1 MDIAIL
7 GTGNIGR
14 TLGIKWAKAGHT
26 VYFGTRNPQKQEV
39 QDLLQSLG
47 ANVRAASFADA
58 IAAAEVVLFAVPG
71 HAMDETISANASALA
86 GKIIID
92 AANKI
97 SSPVMNS
104 FPTFTAQAPTAKLYR
119 AFNNYGWENFE
130 SPKIGTDTADL
141 FFCGVDGESRTKVA
155 QLIADVGLN
164 PVYLGGVEQV
174 EIVDSILKLWFAL
187 SSGQKK
193 GRHLAF
199 KVLN

>member
-1 MDIAIL
+1 MNIAIL
-7 GTGNIGR
+7 GTGNIGS
-14 TLGIKWAKAGHT
+14 TLGTKWAKAGHT
-26 VYFGTRNPQKQEV
+26 IYFGTRDPQKPETQQLV
-39 QDLLQSLG
+39 RSLG
-47 ANVRAASFADA
+47 ANARATSIADA
-58 IAAAEVVLFAVPG
+58 IQSADVVLFAVPG

-86 GKIIID
+86 NKIIID

-104 FPTFTAQAPTAKLYR
+104 FPTFTAQTPTAKLYR

-141 FFCGVDGESRTKVA
+141 FFCGVDSESRTKVA

-187 SSGQKK
+187 SSAQKK